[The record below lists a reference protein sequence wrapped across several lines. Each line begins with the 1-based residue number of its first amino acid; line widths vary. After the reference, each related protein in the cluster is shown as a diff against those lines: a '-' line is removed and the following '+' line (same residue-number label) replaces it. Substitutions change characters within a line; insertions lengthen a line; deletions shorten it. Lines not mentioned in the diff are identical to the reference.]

1 MKRTVPLIITAIA
14 GLVLVASYFLPMAE
28 SLGEDVAVWF
38 DILAAIAF
46 VLGGGNLVKTQ
57 LRKVSD
63 RAAGWGYAAVILV
76 AFFAVL
82 GVGLLKIG
90 VHPPLEHPTHT
101 WAGSYNQNGSA
112 FWWFFEYVVQP
123 LMATMFAMLA
133 FYVAS
138 AAYRAFRAKN
148 IEATLLLVTAA
159 IVLLGRTYAGVWVT
173 QWLPEDS
180 FFRVENLTNWINQTF
195 TTTGNR
201 AIVIGVALGVVST
214 SLKIILGID
223 RSYLGS
229 GKD

>member
-1 MKRTVPLIITAIA
+1 MKRSVPLIITAIA
-14 GLVLVASYFLPMAE
+14 GLVLVASYFLPMAQG
-28 SLGEDVAVWF
+28 LGEDVAVWF
-38 DILAAIAF
+38 DILAGIAF
-46 VLGGGNLVKTQ
+46 ILGGGNLVKMQ
-57 LRKVSD
+57 LRKISD
-63 RAAGWGYAAVILV
+63 RAAGWGYAAVTLLTFV
-76 AFFAVL
+76 VVL
-82 GVGLLKIG
+82 TVGLLKFG
-90 VHPPLEHPTHT
+90 VTPPVEHPAHT
-101 WAGSYNQNGSA
+101 WAGSYNENGSA
-112 FWWFFEYVVQP
+112 FWWFFEYVLQP

-148 IEATLLLVTAA
+148 VEATLLLLTAV

-180 FFRVENLTNWINQTF
+180 LFRVENLANWINETF

-201 AIVIGVALGVVST
+201 AITIGIALGVVST